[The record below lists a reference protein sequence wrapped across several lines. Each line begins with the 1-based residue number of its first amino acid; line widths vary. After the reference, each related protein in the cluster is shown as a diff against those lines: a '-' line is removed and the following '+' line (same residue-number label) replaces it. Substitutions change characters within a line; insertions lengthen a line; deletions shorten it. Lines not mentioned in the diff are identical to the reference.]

1 MLVTPRGQVYV
12 PPSRWYD
19 DLIDAVDQ
27 GWELL
32 RSTMSRPERRD
43 RAARQA
49 AVATRTASG
58 PGRDGESADAALMR
72 RIASGDQAAMAE
84 IYGTHG
90 RATFSI
96 AVRVLNETSLAEDVV
111 QAVFLR
117 LWDEPTRFDADRGA
131 LRSFLFR
138 EAQSRAIERVR
149 AEEAR
154 RAREERGDREDHPIR
169 IHTDIEGEVVDLVRS
184 ERVREA
190 MQSLTDGER
199 DAINLAYFGGHTYRD
214 VARLLDLPEGTVK
227 SRIRIGLTKLA
238 DRLEELGWGGPDD
251 AR

>member
-19 DLIDAVDQ
+19 DLIDALDQ

-58 PGRDGESADAALMR
+58 HGREGESADAARMR
-72 RIASGDQAAMAE
+72 RIATGDQTAMAE
-84 IYGTHG
+84 IYATHG

-96 AVRVLNETSLAEDVV
+96 ALRVLNDTSLAEDVV

-138 EAQSRAIERVR
+138 AAQSRACPRTTMGHR
-149 AEEAR
+149 RQAR
-154 RAREERGDREDHPIR
+154 SRTRGSTR
-169 IHTDIEGEVVDLVRS
+169 
-184 ERVREA
+184 
-190 MQSLTDGER
+190 
-199 DAINLAYFGGHTYRD
+199 
-214 VARLLDLPEGTVK
+214 
-227 SRIRIGLTKLA
+227 
-238 DRLEELGWGGPDD
+238 
-251 AR
+251 